1 MVTVLD
7 VQPAINAASH
17 RLVISTAACHLYEK
31 SFVCPAQQELQR
43 TLQEH
48 AKLKSVKVKNSFQL
62 HNVDTTTG
70 LTVTADVR
78 KQMRLVEEAKL
89 VRVQEKN
96 TKAIATKQRAIITA
110 TQYSAHL
117 ALTKAA
123 FTGAADYSFK
133 SITIKLL
140 SGACRA
146 LGGKVASKSTK
157 FTVCSDECLPC
168 CLHLRILYPAHLLP
182 VTPVAMNQAPVTKMN
197 LLPILSRKVVTQFP
211 LANELD
217 NNNIATIVVL
227 YELNCRK
234 NIVPVRLMLVAGL
247 ASIHNLVT

>member
-1 MVTVLD
+1 M
-7 VQPAINAASH
+7 H
-17 RLVISTAACHLYEK
+17 
-31 SFVCPAQQELQR
+31 
-43 TLQEH
+43 
-48 AKLKSVKVKNSFQL
+48 
-62 HNVDTTTG
+62 
-70 LTVTADVR
+70 
-78 KQMRLVEEAKL
+78 LVEEAKL
-89 VRVQEKN
+89 ARVQEKN

-123 FTGAADYSFK
+123 LAADYSFK
-133 SITIKLL
+133 SITIKVL

>member
-1 MVTVLD
+1 MSGAGT
-7 VQPAINAASH
+7 
-17 RLVISTAACHLYEK
+17 STN
-31 SFVCPAQQELQR
+31 SPR
-43 TLQEH
+43 TRKIDECE
-48 AKLKSVKVKNSFQL
+48 SENSFQL
-62 HNVDTTTG
+62 NNVDTTTG
-70 LTVTADVR
+70 LPVTADVR

-89 VRVQEKN
+89 ARVQEKN
-96 TKAIATKQRAIITA
+96 TKAIATKQRAIIKA

-117 ALTKAA
+117 ALIKAA
-123 FTGAADYSFK
+123 FTGAADYSFR
-133 SITIKLL
+133 SITIKVL

-217 NNNIATIVVL
+217 NNNIASTIVVL

-234 NIVPVRLMLVAGL
+234 NIVPLCRPFHLMLLAGQ